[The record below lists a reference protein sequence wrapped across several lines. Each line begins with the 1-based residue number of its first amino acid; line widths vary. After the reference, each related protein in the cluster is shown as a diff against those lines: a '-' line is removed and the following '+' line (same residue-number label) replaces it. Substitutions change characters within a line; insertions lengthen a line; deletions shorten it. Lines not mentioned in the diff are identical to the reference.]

1 MPDSYPYTISNN
13 KIAPVF
19 TRIQTAAKPDK
30 VSQALL
36 AQWGFTASND
46 RAMLRVLRDLRFTN
60 ENGAPTAAYDALRD
74 HVNWKYTLADQIRI
88 CYADLYAIDPNF
100 QALSEAEIK
109 STMMRITGKDEE
121 TAKRYLSTFKTL
133 ASLAN
138 FAPRPGSKSSAAE
151 EKPAG
156 NVLKQQ
162 PDAPPHLAQTLAP
175 AVVDHSKRKS
185 EYHYNIQIHLPV
197 TSDISVY
204 NAIFKSLKEN
214 LDI

>member
-19 TRIQTAAKPDK
+19 TRIQTAAKPAK
-30 VSQALL
+30 ISQLLL

-46 RAMLRVLRDLRFTN
+46 RAILRVLRDLRFIN
-60 ENGAPTAAYDALRD
+60 ENGVPTGEYDALRD
-74 HVNWKYTLADQIRI
+74 HTNWKYTLADQIRI

-100 QALSEAEIK
+100 HTLSETEIK

-121 TAKRYLSTFKTL
+121 SAKRYFATFKTL
-133 ASLAN
+133 TSLAN
-138 FAPRPGSKSSAAE
+138 FSPRPGSKNSSVE
-151 EKPAG
+151 EKSPEDVVKPKA
-156 NVLKQQ
+156 
-162 PDAPPHLAQTLAP
+162 DAPPPAPLPTLA
-175 AVVDHSKRKS
+175 AADHSKRKT

-204 NAIFKSLKEN
+204 NAIFRSLKEN
-214 LDI
+214 LDV

>member
-13 KIAPVF
+13 KIGPVIA
-19 TRIQTAAKPDK
+19 RIQTAAKPER

-46 RAMLRVLRDLRFTN
+46 RAMLRVLRDLRFIN
-60 ENGAPTAAYDALRD
+60 ENGAPTAAYDSLRD
-74 HVNWKYTLADQIRI
+74 HANWKYTLADQIRI

-100 QALSEAEIK
+100 HALSEAEIK
-109 STMMRITGKDEE
+109 STMMRITGKDDES
-121 TAKRYLSTFKTL
+121 AKRYFATFKTV

-138 FAPRPGSKSSAAE
+138 FSPRPGGKKSVD
-151 EKPAG
+151 EKPMDEAA
-156 NVLKQQ
+156 
-162 PDAPPHLAQTLAP
+162 APKVEAP
-175 AVVDHSKRKS
+175 VHPTTVEPAASDHPRRKT

-214 LDI
+214 LDV

>member
-13 KIAPVF
+13 KIGPVF
-19 TRIQTAAKPDK
+19 ARIQTAAKPEK

-46 RAMLRVLRDLRFTN
+46 RAMLRVLRDLRFIN
-60 ENGAPTAAYDALRD
+60 ENGSPTAAYDSLRD
-74 HVNWKYTLADQIRI
+74 HANWKHTLADQIRI

-100 QALSEAEIK
+100 HALSEAEIK

-121 TAKRYLSTFKTL
+121 SAKRYLATFKTL
-133 ASLAN
+133 ALLAN
-138 FAPRPGSKSSAAE
+138 FSPRPGGKKSVD
-151 EKPAG
+151 EKPAEEAEAVTPKVEVPG
-156 NVLKQQ
+156 
-162 PDAPPHLAQTLAP
+162 PSPAP
-175 AVVDHSKRKS
+175 AASDHSRRKT

-214 LDI
+214 LDV

>member
-1 MPDSYPYTISNN
+1 VPDSYPYTISNN
-13 KIAPVF
+13 KIGPVF
-19 TRIQTAAKPDK
+19 ARIQTAAKPER

-46 RAMLRVLRDLRFTN
+46 RAMLRVLRDLRFIN
-60 ENGAPTAAYDALRD
+60 ENGAPTAAYDSLRD
-74 HVNWKYTLADQIRI
+74 HANWKYTLADQIRI

-100 QALSEAEIK
+100 HALSEAEIK

-121 TAKRYLSTFKTL
+121 SAKRYFATFKTL

-138 FAPRPGSKSSAAE
+138 FSPRPGGKKSVD
-151 EKPAG
+151 EKPADEAATPK
-156 NVLKQQ
+156 VEL
-162 PDAPPHLAQTLAP
+162 PLPAPPPAP
-175 AVVDHSKRKS
+175 ATSDHSRRKT

-214 LDI
+214 LDV

>member
-1 MPDSYPYTISNN
+1 VPDSYPYTISNN
-13 KIAPVF
+13 KIGPVF
-19 TRIQTAAKPDK
+19 ARIQTAAKPEK

-46 RAMLRVLRDLRFTN
+46 RAMLRVLRDLGFIN
-60 ENGAPTAAYDALRD
+60 ENGVPTAAYDSLRD
-74 HVNWKYTLADQIRI
+74 HANWKYTLADQIRM
-88 CYADLYAIDPNF
+88 CYAELYAIDPNF
-100 QALSEAEIK
+100 HALSEAEIK

-121 TAKRYLSTFKTL
+121 SAKRYFATFKTL

-138 FAPRPGSKSSAAE
+138 FSPRPGSKRAVD
-151 EKPAG
+151 EKPAADDMAMP
-156 NVLKQQ
+156 NVEV
-162 PDAPPHLAQTLAP
+162 PSPVSSPAPPAS
-175 AVVDHSKRKS
+175 DHSRRKT

-214 LDI
+214 LDV

>member
-19 TRIQTAAKPDK
+19 ARIQTAAKPNK
-30 VSQALL
+30 ISQALL
-36 AQWGFTASND
+36 SQWGFTASND
-46 RAMLRVLRDLRFTN
+46 RAILRVLRELGFIN
-60 ENGAPTAAYDALRD
+60 ENGVPTVAYDALRD
-74 HVNWKYTLADQIRI
+74 HANWKYTLADRIRI
-88 CYADLYAIDPNF
+88 CYSDLYAIDPKF
-100 QALSEAEIK
+100 HTLPEAEIK

-121 TAKRYLSTFKTL
+121 SAKRYFATFKTL

-138 FAPRPGSKSSAAE
+138 FGPRHDSKNAVSEENPGDDAVKQKVDASLPAPS
-151 EKPAG
+151 
-156 NVLKQQ
+156 
-162 PDAPPHLAQTLAP
+162 PPIHA
-175 AVVDHSKRKS
+175 DHSKRKT

-214 LDI
+214 LDA

>member
-13 KIAPVF
+13 KIGPVF
-19 TRIQTAAKPDK
+19 ARVQTAAKPER

-36 AQWGFTASND
+36 TQWGFTASND

-60 ENGAPTAAYDALRD
+60 ENGAPTAAYDSLRD
-74 HVNWKYTLADQIRI
+74 HANWKFTLADQIRI

-100 QALSEAEIK
+100 HVLSDAEIK
-109 STMMRITGKDEE
+109 SAMMRITGKDEE
-121 TAKRYLSTFKTL
+121 SAKRYLSTFKTL

-138 FAPRPGSKSSAAE
+138 FSPRPSGKKSVDEKRIDEAAMPKVE
-151 EKPAG
+151 VPIPVT
-156 NVLKQQ
+156 NPV
-162 PDAPPHLAQTLAP
+162 PTDH
-175 AVVDHSKRKS
+175 DHSRRKS

-204 NAIFKSLKEN
+204 NAIFKSLREN
-214 LDI
+214 LDV

>member
-13 KIAPVF
+13 KIVPVF

-30 VSQALL
+30 ISQALL

-46 RAMLRVLRDLRFTN
+46 RAMLRVLRDLGFTN
-60 ENGAPTAAYDALRD
+60 ENGVPTTAYDALRD
-74 HVNWKYTLADQIRI
+74 HANWKYTLADQIRI
-88 CYADLYAIDPNF
+88 CYSELYAIDPNF
-100 QALSEAEIK
+100 HALSEAEIK

-121 TAKRYLSTFKTL
+121 SAKRYFATFKAL

-138 FAPRPGSKSSAAE
+138 FTPRPGSENSVAR
-151 EKPAG
+151 EKPADQVVKP
-156 NVLKQQ
+156 NV
-162 PDAPPHLAQTLAP
+162 DAPPPP
-175 AVVDHSKRKS
+175 AASPAAAENSRRKT

>member
-13 KIAPVF
+13 KIGPVF
-19 TRIQTAAKPDK
+19 ARIQTAAKPER

-46 RAMLRVLRDLRFTN
+46 RAMLRVLRDLRFIN
-60 ENGAPTAAYDALRD
+60 ENGVPTGAYDSIRD
-74 HVNWKYTLADQIRI
+74 HANWKYTLADQIRI

-100 QALSEAEIK
+100 HALSEGEIK

-121 TAKRYLSTFKTL
+121 SAKRYFATFKTL

-138 FAPRPGSKSSAAE
+138 FSPRPGGKKSVD
-151 EKPAG
+151 EKPVDEAAIPKFE
-156 NVLKQQ
+156 VPVPL
-162 PDAPPHLAQTLAP
+162 PPSAP
-175 AVVDHSKRKS
+175 AAPDHSRRKT

-214 LDI
+214 LDV